1 VGSIRLGA
9 RQNRPMN
16 QGKRPLKGL
25 QVWDRGW
32 LSSTQVLVAPAPGEA
47 GALLFDAAHASH
59 AEQTLALLRQGLQ
72 GRPLRAVVNTHLH
85 SDHCGGNA
93 LLQRELGAETWVPP
107 GQAAAA
113 RAWQGL
119 SHQQTGQ
126 QLPRF
131 RVDRVLDRDAVLR
144 AGDRDWQALPAPG
157 HDPHALMYWDAEN
170 RVLIAG
176 DALWEQGFGVVFPEL
191 WGESAFEDA
200 LRVLDDI
207 ERLHLAVLIPG
218 HGPACQDV
226 PTALAQAR
234 RKLLGWRADPRS
246 HARYAAKVLI
256 KYHLMEVRRQALDE
270 LLDWGQG
277 LWLVAELWSRLDP
290 QPAASLRDWLQQ
302 LVEQLLQQGALAR
315 QGDQLLDV

>member
-1 VGSIRLGA
+1 MGSIRLA
-9 RQNRPMN
+9 PRQNRSMN

-144 AGDRDWQALPAPG
+144 AGARDWQALPAPG
-157 HDPHALMYWDAEN
+157 HDAHALMYWDAEN
-170 RVLIAG
+170 GVLIAG

-191 WGESAFEDA
+191 WGEPAFEDA

-207 ERLHLAVLIPG
+207 ERLRLTVLIPG

-226 PTALAQAR
+226 PAALAQAR

-256 KYHLMEVRRQALDE
+256 KYHLMELRRQTLAE

-277 LWLVAELWSRLDP
+277 LGLVAELWSRLDP
-290 QPAASLRDWLQQ
+290 PPAASLRDWLQQ